1 MLTFPLKKLWLLQT
15 NKQTKNN
22 VYLIISLWNLKKREK
37 PAELLVSQM
46 CSAIVL
52 VGGGGRE
59 YQQTALKRNYPK
71 QKCPGELGIKITNE
85 KITQAYPVTNFI
97 SVVSMYLRI

>member
-1 MLTFPLKKLWLLQT
+1 MEFK
-15 NKQTKNN
+15 
-22 VYLIISLWNLKKREK
+22 KKRETSR
-37 PAELLVSQM
+37 ATGFSNVFSH
-46 CSAIVL
+46 SFSG
-52 VGGGGRE
+52 VGGGAE